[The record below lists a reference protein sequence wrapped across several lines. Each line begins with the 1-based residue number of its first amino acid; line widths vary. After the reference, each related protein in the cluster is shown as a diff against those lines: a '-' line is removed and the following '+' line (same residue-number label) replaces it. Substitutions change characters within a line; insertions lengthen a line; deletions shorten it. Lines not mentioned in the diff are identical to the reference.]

1 MTIQKAAFSLLL
13 NLILSVSFAW
23 AGSAE
28 PSWPTWRGP
37 AMSGVSPD
45 GNPPT
50 RWSETENI
58 KWKVQLT
65 GDGSNSSPIIWADK
79 VFFQSAVKTDKEG
92 QAAEEPAAEG
102 GRRRGPGGAKPKNL
116 YQFNMVCLDR
126 RTGKTLWEK
135 TVREV
140 QPHEGHHGD
149 HGFVSYS
156 PLTDGK
162 LVWANFGSQGVWCFD
177 LDGNI
182 KWSRDLGQMQI
193 RAGFGEG
200 GSLALAGDKIIVL
213 QDHEGQSFIAAL
225 NKDTGEVVWKKDR
238 DEKTSWT
245 TPIVTEAA
253 GRMQVIAA
261 GSNRSRS
268 YDAQT
273 GDLIWECGGQTENM
287 IPTPVLGFDRVYC
300 TSGFRGAMLQ
310 AIRLDRTGDLTGT
323 DAVAWEAK
331 EATPYVPSPLL
342 YGEKLYF
349 YSGTKAILSCY
360 NARTGAPFYVK
371 QELGEISGVYAS
383 PVGADGRV
391 YLAGRNGVTV
401 VIKNADTLEVLAI
414 NKLDDGFDCSPAV
427 VGNELYLKGKKN
439 LYCIAETK

>member
-1 MTIQKAAFSLLL
+1 MTIQKTAFSLSLTLL
-13 NLILSVSFAW
+13 LSLSFTRAD
-23 AGSAE
+23 AAE
-28 PSWPTWRGP
+28 TYWPTWRGP
-37 AMSGVSPD
+37 AMSAVSPD

-65 GDGSNSSPIIWADK
+65 GDGSNSSPILWADRI
-79 VFFQSAVKTDKEG
+79 FFQAAVKTEKEG
-92 QAAEEPAAEG
+92 RPVEEPAAEG
-102 GRRRGPGGAKPKNL
+102 GRRGPGGAKPKNL
-116 YQFNMVCLDR
+116 YQFNLVCLDR
-126 RTGKTLWEK
+126 GSGKTLWEK

-149 HGFVSYS
+149 HGFVSFS

-177 LDGNI
+177 LDGNV
-182 KWSRDLGQMQI
+182 KWSRDLGPMQI
-193 RAGFGEG
+193 RMAFGAG
-200 GSLALAGDKIIVL
+200 GSLALAGDKIIAL
-213 QDHEGQSFIAAL
+213 HDHEGQSFITAL
-225 NKDTGEVVWKKDR
+225 NKDSGQVVWKKDR

-253 GRMQVIAA
+253 GRMQVIVA
-261 GSNRSRS
+261 GTKRSRS

-273 GDLIWECGGQTENM
+273 GELIWECGGQTENV

-300 TSGFRGAMLQ
+300 ISGFRGAMLQ

-323 DAVAWEAK
+323 DAVVWEVK
-331 EATPYVPSPLL
+331 DATPYVPSPLL
-342 YGEKLYF
+342 YENKLYF
-349 YSGTKAILSCY
+349 FSGNKPILSCY
-360 NARTGAPFYVK
+360 NAQTGVPFYVK
-371 QELGEISGVYAS
+371 QELGEINGVYAS
-383 PVGADGRV
+383 PVGAGGRV
-391 YLAGRNGVTV
+391 YLAGRNGMTYVLS
-401 VIKNADTLEVLAI
+401 NAETLEVLAA

-439 LYCIAETK
+439 LYCIAEAK